1 MKRISI
7 QPRQNWEEKIQD
19 VGFLYYKDYYNEQ
32 NAYTFSLDEIN
43 KIEKATNEI
52 FDLCIRTVDFIV
64 EENLLQD
71 FKIPSQYHEIIKKS
85 WKEDHIS
92 FYGRFDL
99 GYNSNTQEIKLL
111 EFNADTPTSLV
122 EASIVQWFWLQDFN
136 DTYDQFNSIHDR
148 LVAHMKT
155 CHPYLLGK
163 QKVFFSSVSDS
174 QEDYITTKYLEDCA
188 HQAGILTSYLPI
200 HEISLGDGS
209 FCTPQGEMIE
219 NIFKLYPYE
228 WMFHEEFGEALISNF
243 DFCTWIEPFYKSI
256 MSNKMFMVYLSRLF
270 PDSPYILKCQ
280 TDPEGLI
287 NYVKKPLLSREGANI
302 EIIKNG
308 MSIEKTE
315 GDYGEEGFVYQDY
328 FELPVFDGQTP
339 ILGSW
344 LIGGEAAGLG
354 IRESSTLITTNT
366 SRFVPHFII

>member
-122 EASIVQWFWLQDFN
+122 EARGTPDASTMV
-136 DTYDQFNSIHDR
+136 
-148 LVAHMKT
+148 
-155 CHPYLLGK
+155 
-163 QKVFFSSVSDS
+163 
-174 QEDYITTKYLEDCA
+174 
-188 HQAGILTSYLPI
+188 LP
-200 HEISLGDGS
+200 DAS
-209 FCTPQGEMIE
+209 F
-219 NIFKLYPYE
+219 L
-228 WMFHEEFGEALISNF
+228 
-243 DFCTWIEPFYKSI
+243 KS
-256 MSNKMFMVYLSRLF
+256 
-270 PDSPYILKCQ
+270 
-280 TDPEGLI
+280 
-287 NYVKKPLLSREGANI
+287 
-302 EIIKNG
+302 
-308 MSIEKTE
+308 
-315 GDYGEEGFVYQDY
+315 
-328 FELPVFDGQTP
+328 
-339 ILGSW
+339 
-344 LIGGEAAGLG
+344 
-354 IRESSTLITTNT
+354 
-366 SRFVPHFII
+366 